1 MTTGGSNDN
10 NESTAQEDA
19 AFQQEMLGMGAR
31 VPPGRMGKPKDLASV
46 SSDMT
51 AHKGFANLL
60 TGRASYCLLQTSIS
74 GA

>member
-31 VPPGRMGKPKDLASV
+31 VPPGRMGQPKDLASV
-46 SSDMT
+46 CSNMT
-51 AHKGFANLL
+51 APKRFTNLL
-60 TGRASYCLLQTSIS
+60 INRAY
-74 GA
+74 

>member
-46 SSDMT
+46 SSDI
-51 AHKGFANLL
+51 NV
-60 TGRASYCLLQTSIS
+60 CI
-74 GA
+74 